1 MAKNSFTRLIQGF
14 FRPQFLGSIA
24 SVVGIAGGLN
34 SIFGGGGGYQ
44 SNQGG
49 GAPVQYLPTGSGAA
63 DTSFQQALQQLMAQA
78 GTTQGQIDPVFLQS
92 FMQQMGIN
100 PSGLATSGAQAGQQ
114 YGQTAGLDQMLAQIM
129 QGQGQGAMQ
138 QQQALL
144 TAGNDPQ
151 KALYDQEKGKVI
163 ENVRAADSARG
174 LAMSPYSVG
183 NETDALDTF
192 NTSWQ
197 QQMLQRMLQAN
208 QGANQT
214 AQQAGAD
221 LSAASLFSGQ
231 VPGLTQQ
238 AGAAPIQGQV
248 SAAQFPAQAASTY
261 GTNMQA
267 GNQDWTTIMSQIIP
281 YLNFGMGATGNAS
294 KAFAENQTFGANQQT
309 QGLTNLLGGLGAG
322 KNADWGSSLSNLFG
336 GGAGSLNYSG
346 NFGGANAGNNSDLA
360 ALGGLEGYSW

>member
-34 SIFGGGGGYQ
+34 SIFGGGGGGGYQ

-63 DTSFQQALQQLMAQA
+63 DTSWQQALQSLMSQA

-114 YGQTAGLDQMLAQIM
+114 YGQTASLDQMLAQIM

-138 QQQALL
+138 QQQNLL
-144 TAGNDPQ
+144 MAGNDPQ
-151 KALYDQEKGKVI
+151 HAMYDRERQQTI
-163 ENVRAADSARG
+163 DSSRAADSARG
-174 LAMSPYSVG
+174 IAMGGVSSG
-183 NETDALDTF
+183 NESTALNNFQTNWDY
-192 NTSWQ
+192 NQ
-197 QQMLQRMLQAN
+197 LQRMLQAN

-221 LSAASLFSGQ
+221 MSAASLFSGA

-248 SAAQFPAQAASTY
+248 SAAQFPAQAASGY
-261 GTNMQA
+261 GQNMQA
-267 GNQDWTTIMSQIIP
+267 GSQQWSDIMAQIIP
-281 YLNFGMGATGNAS
+281 YLNFGMGATNNAS
-294 KAFAENQTFGANQQT
+294 KAFAENQTNQQNQSAT
-309 QGLTNLLGGLGAG
+309 GVQSLLTGLNNFGDSSGGQ
-322 KNADWGSSLSNLFG
+322 WLSNLFSG
-336 GGAGSLNYSG
+336 GSNSSAGWDSSMQN
-346 NFGGANAGNNSDLA
+346 
-360 ALGGLEGYSW
+360 LGYQTA